1 MVGHQ
6 ALIIWRH
13 NRTIEWCWLDDEWIC
28 GKMHGWGR
36 DEKFE
41 NAWVW
46 KWMGLTREARY
57 RVRCSWNDSR
67 TNQYENVAQTLWL
80 IHYESCWVKILFSIW
95 LYMSFWIYSAFG
107 LHSFFLRLKM
117 AKLTNQKASNY
128 HKGHC
133 DKEVIRHIP
142 DTTLRFIGGYRLE
155 LTCRTWNVPRYTM
168 YESYWW
174 LILNMRRNGKW
185 GIAGYLLQCWNL
197 WEIGWLTFFRFR
209 NMFQVYKN
217 EFQVYFRVQ
226 PWIHILHKYLTEN
239 CIL

>member
-1 MVGHQ
+1 MTSQ
-6 ALIIWRH
+6 SDKR
-13 NRTIEWCWLDDEWIC
+13 CWLDDEWIC

-117 AKLTNQKASNY
+117 AKLTNQKPSNY

-133 DKEVIRHIP
+133 DKEVARHMWILKLKGVEIR
-142 DTTLRFIGGYRLE
+142 TYLQNMKCSTLY
-155 LTCRTWNVPRYTM
+155 NV
-168 YESYWW
+168 W
-174 LILNMRRNGKW
+174 LILMNHTKYETKW
-185 GIAGYLLQCWNL
+185 
-197 WEIGWLTFFRFR
+197 
-209 NMFQVYKN
+209 
-217 EFQVYFRVQ
+217 
-226 PWIHILHKYLTEN
+226 
-239 CIL
+239 